1 MTSPS
6 IQPDRAFLAYSGPAE
21 SKDEPVASDRTPPDG
36 PKPGPRYG
44 PYPLVRWFLAVVIVG
59 VVAVLSLFRLVP
71 GEKPSCMATTATWTT
86 AKAGAGANST
96 STLARKA
103 CGLPDT
109 SNYLYFALAL
119 AGLLL
124 LPDVQSLKVGGIEVR
139 RLSEKVAEQTKEITE
154 QASQIGDLRAQLV
167 NVLHN
172 DQVFSQIL
180 NVTPASAPR
189 DDSSR
194 SAERIAE
201 VQAGDPQLVRQ
212 RVIGQEQPETLTARA
227 NLAQRIGE
235 AGDAVRARDL
245 YAALLPAM
253 KRDLSPDNPETWA
266 ARAELAHWTGEAG
279 HADNARDQYDALLK
293 DMKRVDPSDLGIP
306 ALRANHAWYTGLAGD
321 PAKAR
326 DQYAELLADMKRV
339 DPSDRGIPALRAN
352 HDYWTNEANQSSD
365 SDSTGN

>member
-1 MTSPS
+1 VASSST
-6 IQPDRAFLAYSGPAE
+6 QPDQEIFDYSDPAE
-21 SKDEPVASDRTPPDG
+21 RKDEPAGSNPDDS
-36 PKPGPRYG
+36 KPGPRYG
-44 PYPLVRWFLAVVIVG
+44 PYPLVRWVLAIVIVG

-86 AKAGAGANST
+86 TKAGAGANST

-124 LPDVQSLKVGGIEVR
+124 LPDIQSLKVGGVEVR
-139 RLSEKVAEQTKEITE
+139 RLSEKVAEQTKDITE
-154 QASQIGDLRAQLV
+154 QGSKIDYLRNQLV
-167 NVLHN
+167 SVLHN

-180 NVTPASAPR
+180 HVTPASTPHNG
-189 DDSSR
+189 SPR

-201 VQAGDPQLVRQ
+201 GQADHPQLVRQ
-212 RVIGQEQPETLTARA
+212 RVIGQEQPKTLTARA
-227 NLAQRIGE
+227 NLAQQIGE

-253 KRDLSPDNPETWA
+253 KRDLSPDNPETWN

-279 HADNARDQYDALLK
+279 HADEARDQYDALLK
-293 DMKRVDPSDLGIP
+293 DTKRVAPSDPGIP

-321 PAKAR
+321 PARAR
-326 DQYAELLADMKRV
+326 DQYAELLDDMERA
-339 DPSDRGIPALRAN
+339 DPSDPGIRAVRAN
-352 HDYWTNEANQSSD
+352 RDYWTNEANQSSD
-365 SDSTGN
+365 IDSTGN